1 MKAAMTNFRSP
12 SFDPKNGLFIVSARE
27 SYSLYFAKPA
37 DGVFPITRSIFTKIP
52 MTLRSS

>member
-12 SFDPKNGLFIVSARE
+12 SFDPKNGLSIVSARE

-37 DGVFPITRSIFTKIP
+37 GGVYG
-52 MTLRSS
+52 